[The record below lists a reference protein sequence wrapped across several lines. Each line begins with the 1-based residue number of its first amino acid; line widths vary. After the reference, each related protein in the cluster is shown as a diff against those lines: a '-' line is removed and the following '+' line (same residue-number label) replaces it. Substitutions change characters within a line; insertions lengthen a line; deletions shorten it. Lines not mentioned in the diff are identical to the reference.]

1 MPDFRWA
8 CSNEFASFFSLTW
21 ASKRECLVSPKHCG
35 TPCRAVGVGWDV
47 TVACPPPKKKQ
58 PKTHALLKNQ
68 RKKTSGRKLLC
79 HCHGLAGDPLNQRY
93 SPQILPAA
101 NPKFWFASGSIAN
114 DTKMSDITTGINV
127 GHNQPCQIVANPR
140 NWTLSRGES
149 RSSVSVWHVF
159 ADNITISS

>member
-1 MPDFRWA
+1 MGLFQRIRIVFLPDLSLQTGMP
-8 CSNEFASFFSLTW
+8 C
-21 ASKRECLVSPKHCG
+21 VSQALWHTLPSR
-35 TPCRAVGVGWDV
+35 PSVGWDV
-47 TVACPPPKKKQ
+47 TVACPPQKKWQ
-58 PKTHALLKNQ
+58 AKTHALLKNQ

-127 GHNQPCQIVANPR
+127 GHNQPCQIIANPR
-140 NWTLSRGES
+140 NWTLSGGES
-149 RSSVSVWHVF
+149 RSSIWHVF
-159 ADNITISS
+159 ADNIKISS

>member
-1 MPDFRWA
+1 MGLFQRIRIVFLPDLSLQTGMPCVSQALWHTLPSSWRWMG
-8 CSNEFASFFSLTW
+8 CY
-21 ASKRECLVSPKHCG
+21 CG
-35 TPCRAVGVGWDV
+35 L
-47 TVACPPPKKKQ
+47 PPTQKKKQ

-127 GHNQPCQIVANPR
+127 GHNQPCQIIANPR